1 MRKVFEMLKERG
13 YVYQATNKDNI
24 SIISVGG
31 LGYKNFV
38 YIAEILDKEMVVI
51 TDNDKN
57 EEKIKEMLNSDEPKT
72 FYLGIDPT
80 ADSLH
85 IGHFFALTMVRRL
98 QKLGHHPIILIGG
111 ATALIGDPSGKKDM
125 RKMLSKEQVE
135 HNKAEVKELV
145 KRFVDVDGDNPA
157 LILDNSEWINPQS
170 YIDFMRNIG
179 VHFNV
184 NKMLATDCYKNRL
197 EEGGLTFLEMG
208 YMLMQAF
215 DFVHLNETYGCVLE
229 IGGSDQW
236 ANMVAGADLA
246 RKIDFANGKEDRGL
260 QALTCPLLIKA
271 DGEKMGKTASGT
283 LWISREKTTV
293 YDFYQMF
300 MNSYDEDVERLLSF
314 FSDYEIEDIKRMCKE
329 DIRNAK
335 KIMAFEVTKLVHGEE
350 EALKVQQAS
359 EEIFSNKGNS
369 QNTDTIELSKDVL
382 NNNSNVID
390 VLMLSGIFES
400 KSETKRLIEQNGV
413 SINGEK
419 VKSIDMI
426 ITEDML
432 EDNALLIQKGK
443 KKFIKML
450 FV

>member
-13 YVYQATNKDNI
+13 YVYQAT
-24 SIISVGG
+24 
-31 LGYKNFV
+31 
-38 YIAEILDKEMVVI
+38 
-51 TDNDKN
+51 N

-111 ATALIGDPSGKKDM
+111 ATALIGAPSGKKDM

>member
-13 YVYQATNKDNI
+13 YVYQAT
-24 SIISVGG
+24 
-31 LGYKNFV
+31 
-38 YIAEILDKEMVVI
+38 
-51 TDNDKN
+51 N

-125 RKMLSKEQVE
+125 RKMLTKEQVE

-215 DFVHLNETYGCVLE
+215 DFVHLNEAYKCVLE

-329 DIRNAK
+329 GIRNAK

-390 VLMLSGIFES
+390 VLMLSGIFET

-426 ITEDML
+426 VTEDML

-443 KKFIKML
+443 KRFIKML

>member
-13 YVYQATNKDNI
+13 YVYQATN
-24 SIISVGG
+24 
-31 LGYKNFV
+31 
-38 YIAEILDKEMVVI
+38 
-51 TDNDKN
+51 
-57 EEKIKEMLNSDEPKT
+57 EEKIKEMLNSDDAKT

-125 RKMLSKEQVE
+125 RKMLTKEQVE

-369 QNTDTIELSKDVL
+369 QNTETIEVSKEVL

-400 KSETKRLIEQNGV
+400 KSEAKRLIEQNGV
-413 SINGEK
+413 IINGEK

-426 ITEDML
+426 ITEGML